1 MADFVKFVLAP
12 AGLRAASLAITGSR
26 AGGVGVVNGEL
37 QNDFAVILGELELLA
52 SFARAPFGLKLDAL
66 EGGRADALLPFVAR
80 GLHWLIL
87 DLESLAASATDIDE
101 LRRAG
106 LKILAEVR
114 TSDAGEAPLGIVD
127 GLLLKGN
134 EAGGYVGEDSSFILL
149 QKWLGRTGLPLYL
162 RGGLTPHVAAAC
174 SAVGVAGGMLDSQL
188 LLMDDV
194 ELPSTLRTLIGNLS
208 GSETVAVGDG
218 ESGEYFR
225 ILVRPGHAAAHSL
238 VGRGDGLGFDR
249 LRPLVGA
256 EAMGWIDPA
265 NGLLP
270 IGQDACFAAPWR
282 KQYQHLAAVLQAIDQ
297 AVEEHLRTAVE
308 ARPIFED
315 APLARALK
323 LRLPI
328 VQGPMTRVSDSP
340 EFAAA
345 IADGGALPMVAFA
358 LLKGP
363 PLDRLLADTRKLLGD
378 RAWGIGLLGFAPQSL
393 LDEQLASATAFGPS
407 YAIIAGGR
415 PDQAVRLEAAGV
427 PTFLHVPSANL
438 IPLFLQEGARRFIFE
453 GRECGGHIGPLSS
466 FVLWSTMVD
475 RLTAELAKNPVLG
488 SEIELLFAGGIH
500 DAASSAMV
508 QVLVA
513 PLVQRGVKVGI
524 LMGSAYLFTEEIVVS
539 GAIVPQFQ
547 KEVIDCERTVN
558 LESGPGHASRCAYT
572 PFAREFFRLRM
583 EHRESG
589 LPVDESRAVLDDL
602 ILGRLRIASKGRARR
617 GVNAELKPLSAG
629 EQRAEGMYMLGQVA
643 TLRSQVT
650 RIEALH
656 REVTEGAAKLL
667 QTRLDEA
674 EAPVLAQARPA
685 DVAIIGIATVLP
697 KANTTREYWQ
707 NILDKVDAITEI
719 PSHRWDWRLYF
730 DADRTAKDK
739 IYSKWGGFLDDMV
752 FDPMRYGMPPKSI
765 TAVDP
770 MQLMALEVARQTI
783 EDAGYDEK
791 AFDRE
796 RASVIVGASGGTG
809 DVGSQYGLRSE
820 LPRFNGTLPADV
832 ADRLPE
838 WTEDSFAGILLNVI
852 AGRVANRLNLGG
864 LNLTVD
870 AACASSLAA
879 IYQGVTELMTGR
891 SDFVVAGGVDTVQG
905 PFGYLCFSKT
915 QALSPRGRCSTFD
928 ASGDGI
934 VISEGIAMVALKRLA
949 DAERDGDRIYAVIK
963 GVGGGSD
970 GNAKGLTA
978 PLPAGQLR
986 AMRRAYEMAGF
997 GPASVGLF
1005 EAHGTGTVAGDSAE
1019 LQSTTELIGTAGLAP
1034 RQAAIGS
1041 VKTMIGHTK
1050 ATAGVAGLIK
1060 AALALHHRVLP
1071 PHRNVEK
1078 PNPLLAAPTSP
1089 LYLLDQPMPWL
1100 KARETPRR
1108 AATSAFGF
1116 GGTNFHV
1123 VMEEYRGEFRA
1134 SRRQAT
1140 TERWP
1145 VELLLWSEA
1154 DATALISRLTALRSD
1169 LARHAGVALR
1179 DLAASLAS
1187 RWSPA
1192 QETIAIVAKDRADL
1206 MAKLELALA
1215 RLGGDARPLPPGV
1228 HHGVRPASP
1237 GKLAVLF
1244 PGQGS
1249 QYTGML
1255 RELAVHFPVCADT
1268 LSEADAALRE
1278 PFALRFGKAA
1288 SLSRFIFPR
1297 AAYSEEDKVA
1307 ARQALTAT
1315 DVAQPALG
1323 AVEVAMYR
1331 LVQSLGIS
1339 PEMFA
1344 GHSYGEFVA
1353 LFAGGAI
1360 DFEALL
1366 TLSAARGRF
1375 IVDAARAEGAELGTM
1390 AAVQAPRDAVEAAI
1404 ADIDGVLIANHN
1416 APLQSII
1423 SGSRAG
1429 VAMAST
1435 MLAKAGYDVT
1445 EIPVAAAFHSALVR
1459 PAQRDLAA
1467 LIEATPWQPV
1477 RVPVYSNTTARPHA
1491 TEVGNTR
1498 KQMAEHLVRPVEFVS
1513 EIEAMYQDGARVF
1526 LEVGPKAILSRL
1538 ASKILAERPHHA
1550 VAMDDGGGLAAL
1562 LAALGQLA
1570 GVGIALDLRPLFDG
1584 RSCHISDPD
1593 RIESLVPDN
1602 PFPKHAWLLNGSYA
1616 RRADEP
1622 QRQIGVTLEQA
1633 GAPRQ
1638 ASTSTES
1645 VHAGTERAPPM
1656 RPDNVATSFPVAS
1669 TVPRGPGS
1677 ATVRARQ
1684 IVHSSKESRM
1694 DQRRTLPGGGDSA
1707 VMAEYF
1713 ETMRQF
1719 LGTQERVMAAYMGG
1733 DVGSI
1738 ARALPRPR
1746 AAQILAMPRYAD
1758 PLAATAAAAA
1768 ESGANGPAAGVM
1780 APAPSGGLAAVPSE
1794 GAGRGSNG
1802 STPSSGLTG
1811 LGSVHGPNGGNGVNS
1826 AHHNKTATN
1835 AANLPDAAGGAST
1848 VTPAASTGNGGTKDK
1863 AGGALSRDQLSDML
1877 LAIVEEKTGYPR
1889 DMVGLDKS
1897 LESDLGIDSIKRIEI
1912 VGAMLQTL
1920 PERHREALSASRS
1933 KLNTQA
1939 TLEGM
1944 LGMISAAGVEGAA
1957 SVPFDVAGTDTQAA
1971 QSLPSRHVIA
1981 AEAEPIDASALRR
1994 MTTGHFLI
2002 TEDALGLSTQIA
2014 SLLLDRGCTTTL
2026 IGGQVL
2032 ASEEG
2037 LAAWAA
2043 GPGSGIGTVAGVV
2056 HLAAAGASWEEAG
2069 APLSTW
2075 REQLFRHE
2083 KSLFLLLHEFAAR
2096 LAADAHIV
2104 SLSALGGLFGRN
2116 PSGPRGLSLQGGGV
2130 GLLKSLRAERPTLR
2144 VKAID
2149 VDSEAPVQRLAA
2161 ELMQELEL
2169 VGGRQEVGYPQGVR
2183 TVFRTV
2189 PAPSPAAV
2197 PRASPSGLVVLATG
2211 GARGITAETLRELA
2225 SPGNVLILTGRSPP
2239 AEESRAL
2246 ASCPDAE
2253 AIRQHF
2259 IAQVRRGAVKLSPA
2273 DIGRKTSAVVAGR
2286 EMRANI
2292 DDLRKRGATVEYHVV
2307 DVLDDGAVAHVIADV
2322 EARHGAINGVVHGAG
2337 VIEDKLLADKS
2348 SESWSRV
2355 VETKVLG
2362 LLVLLRHLKPQAL
2375 RFLSVFSSVAG
2386 RYGNSGQTDYATANE
2401 LMNRLC
2407 CQLRDQWGG
2416 QVEVSALCWG
2426 PWGPT
2431 HFGAGMVTA
2440 ETEAKFAAKGVTLVS
2455 ASAGRQLF
2463 VEVVSRAPGGPV
2475 EIVCGQGPWEAHE
2488 EKVGA
2493 THRAEPTAAG
2503 HSLGPIVGP
2512 AVITALPTGEQLL
2525 AVSIDARHQY
2535 LRQHR
2540 IDGVP
2545 VLPAAAAMAIMGDAA
2560 RALWPG
2566 WKVVETRD
2574 FRLIKGVE
2582 MKDPTRTL
2590 QVMIQPPPYGSSEG
2604 FEVTAALRSDLGS
2617 GRSLVHYRA
2626 VLRFEQQVQGEFA
2639 RQPIR
2644 HVAKRLTVDAAY
2656 DELLFHGPCFQVIE
2670 AIDGLSEHG
2679 SISRV
2684 RPSRPTEWLSGV
2696 SEADDRWTFDPALV
2710 DAAAQMALLW
2720 ARCLRGESCLPAR
2733 FGRVVRLR
2741 EELPLQMTM
2750 EFELIPVADP
2760 SIVRANVY
2768 FLDAKDQ
2775 VVLLIE
2781 EMECIASA
2789 ALNRLGGTAEKKA
2802 VAQPA

>member
-1 MADFVKFVLAP
+1 M
-12 AGLRAASLAITGSR
+12 
-26 AGGVGVVNGEL
+26 
-37 QNDFAVILGELELLA
+37 
-52 SFARAPFGLKLDAL
+52 
-66 EGGRADALLPFVAR
+66 
-80 GLHWLIL
+80 
-87 DLESLAASATDIDE
+87 DE
-101 LRRAG
+101 
-106 LKILAEVR
+106 
-114 TSDAGEAPLGIVD
+114 
-127 GLLLKGN
+127 
-134 EAGGYVGEDSSFILL
+134 
-149 QKWLGRTGLPLYL
+149 
-162 RGGLTPHVAAAC
+162 
-174 SAVGVAGGMLDSQL
+174 
-188 LLMDDV
+188 V
-194 ELPSTLRTLIGNLS
+194 ELPAALRTLIGNLS

-218 ESGEYFR
+218 ERGEYFR
-225 ILVRPGHAAAHSL
+225 ILVRPGHTTARLL
-238 VGRGDGLGFDR
+238 VARGEGLDFAG
-249 LRPLVGA
+249 LRPLVAA
-256 EAMGWIDPA
+256 EAMGWSDPVT
-265 NGLLP
+265 GLLP

-282 KQYQHLAAVLQAIDQ
+282 KQYQHVAAVLQAIDS
-297 AVEEHLRTAVE
+297 AIEGHLRVAAE

-315 APLARALK
+315 APLARSLK

-328 VQGPMTRVSDSP
+328 VQGPMTRVSDVA

-358 LLKGP
+358 LLKGA
-363 PLDRLLADTRKLLGD
+363 PLERLLADTKKLLGD
-378 RAWGIGLLGFAPQSL
+378 RPWGIGLLGFAPQVL

-407 YAIIAGGR
+407 YAIFAGGR
-415 PDQAVRLEAAGV
+415 PDQAVSLEAAGV

-466 FVLWSTMVD
+466 FVLWSAMVD
-475 RLTAELAKNPVLG
+475 RLTAELAKNTIPG
-488 SEIELLFAGGIH
+488 GEIELLFAGGIH

-513 PLVQRGVKVGI
+513 PLVARGAKVGI
-524 LMGSAYLFTEEIVVS
+524 LMGSAYLFTEEIVSS

-547 KEVIDCERTVN
+547 KVVIDCERTVN
-558 LESGPGHASRCAYT
+558 LESGPGHASRCADT
-572 PFAREFFRLRM
+572 PFAHDFFRTRI
-583 EHRESG
+583 EHRDSG
-589 LPVDESRAVLDDL
+589 MPADERRAVLDDL
-602 ILGRLRIASKGRARR
+602 ILGRLRIASKGRTRR
-617 GVNAELKPLSAG
+617 GLNAELEPLSAD

-643 TLRSQVT
+643 TLRSKLT

-656 REVTEGAAKLL
+656 RDVTEGAAALL
-667 QTRLDEA
+667 EARLA
-674 EAPVLAQARPA
+674 KVQAPAASLEAPA
-685 DVAIIGIATVLP
+685 DIAIVGIASVLP
-697 KANTTREYWQ
+697 KANTKREYWQ

-739 IYSKWGGFLDDMV
+739 IYSKWGGFLDDMA

-765 TAVDP
+765 TSVDP

-783 EDAGYDEK
+783 EDAGYHEK

-820 LPRFNGTLPADV
+820 LPRFSGALPAEV

-852 AGRVANRLNLGG
+852 AGRVANRLNFGG
-864 LNLTVD
+864 INLTVD

-879 IYQGVTELMTGR
+879 IYQGVTELVAGR

-928 ASGDGI
+928 TSGDGI

-1019 LQSTTELIGTAGLAP
+1019 LQSTTELIGKDGVAP

-1050 ATAGVAGLIK
+1050 ATAGIAGLIK

-1071 PHRNVEK
+1071 PQRGVDK
-1078 PNPLLAAPTSP
+1078 PNPLLTAPTSP

-1100 KARETPRR
+1100 EPGDVPRR

-1123 VMEEYRGEFRA
+1123 VMEEYRGEFREN
-1134 SRRQAT
+1134 RRAAT

-1145 VELLLWSEA
+1145 AELLLWSEVDRAALVGRLAGLRA
-1154 DATALISRLTALRSD
+1154 DLVN
-1169 LARHAGVALR
+1169 HAGVALR

-1187 RWSPA
+1187 RWSPN
-1192 QETIAIVAKDRADL
+1192 QETVAIVAKDRADL
-1206 MAKLELALA
+1206 MAKLDLALA

-1228 HHGVRPASP
+1228 HHGVRNEAP

-1255 RELAVHFPVCADT
+1255 RELALHFPVCAET
-1268 LSEADAALRE
+1268 LSEADAVLRA
-1278 PFALRFGKAA
+1278 PFAQRFGEAA
-1288 SLSRFIFPR
+1288 RLSRFIFPR
-1297 AAYSEEDKVA
+1297 AAYSEDDKA
-1307 ARQALTAT
+1307 RARQELTAT

-1323 AVEVAMYR
+1323 AVEVAMFR
-1331 LVQSLGIS
+1331 LMQSLGIA
-1339 PEMFA
+1339 PDMLA

-1360 DFEALL
+1360 DFEALM

-1390 AAVQAPRDAVEAAI
+1390 AAVQAPREAVETAI

-1416 APLQSII
+1416 APKQSII

-1429 VAMAST
+1429 VATASAQ
-1435 MLAKAGYDVT
+1435 LAKAGYDVS
-1445 EIPVAAAFHSALVR
+1445 EIPVAAAFHSGLVK
-1459 PAQRDLAA
+1459 PAQRELAA
-1467 LIEATPWQPV
+1467 LIDTMPWKPV

-1491 TEVGNTR
+1491 HEVAKTR

-1538 ASKILAERPHHA
+1538 TAKILAERPHQA
-1550 VAMDDGGGLAAL
+1550 ISVDDGGGLAGL
-1562 LAALGQLA
+1562 LGALGQLA
-1570 GVGIALDLRPLFDG
+1570 CAGIAVDLRPLFER
-1584 RSCHISDPD
+1584 RSCRVGNPD
-1593 RIESLVPDN
+1593 QIESLVPAN
-1602 PFPKHAWLLNGSYA
+1602 ALPKHAWMLNGSYA

-1633 GAPRQ
+1633 GARPPEPQPVRVP
-1638 ASTSTES
+1638 T
-1645 VHAGTERAPPM
+1645 APPHA
-1656 RPDNVATSFPVAS
+1656 ATTQAHLPAPAS
-1669 TVPRGPGS
+1669 PEAPLAPRTRS
-1677 ATVRARQ
+1677 SITTRAAPISRF
-1684 IVHSSKESRM
+1684 SKESRM
-1694 DQRRTLPGGGDSA
+1694 DQRRPAPGGGDSA

-1719 LGTQERVMAAYMGG
+1719 LDTQERVMAAFLGG
-1733 DVGSI
+1733 DVADV
-1738 ARALPRPR
+1738 ARALPRQR
-1746 AAQILAMPRYAD
+1746 SATVLPRYAEA
-1758 PLAATAAAAA
+1758 PVAVVPATPAPAASAVAPASASGATPQAVAPATALNGSNGASHTNGS
-1768 ESGANGPAAGVM
+1768 ELGPLLKGANG
-1780 APAPSGGLAAVPSE
+1780 LQTLAVP
-1794 GAGRGSNG
+1794 AMN
-1802 STPSSGLTG
+1802 
-1811 LGSVHGPNGGNGVNS
+1811 
-1826 AHHNKTATN
+1826 
-1835 AANLPDAAGGAST
+1835 GASVAAKASDEASAT
-1848 VTPAASTGNGGTKDK
+1848 V
-1863 AGGALSRDQLSDML
+1863 LSRDKLTDML

-1889 DMVGLDKS
+1889 DMVGLDQS
-1897 LESDLGIDSIKRIEI
+1897 LESDLGIDSIKRIEVI
-1912 VGAMLQTL
+1912 GAMLQAL
-1920 PERHREALSASRS
+1920 PERYREALSASRS

-1944 LGMISAAGVEGAA
+1944 LSMMSAAGAEGAA
-1957 SVPFDVAGTDTQAA
+1957 SLPFEVAGTETQAV
-1971 QSLPSRHVIA
+1971 QSLPSRHVVA
-1981 AEAEPIDASALRR
+1981 AEAESIDASALRR
-1994 MTTGHFLI
+1994 ITPGHFLI
-2002 TEDALGLSTQIA
+2002 TEDTLGLATQVA
-2014 SLLLDRGCTTTL
+2014 SLLMDRGCTSTL
-2026 IGGQVL
+2026 IGGDAL
-2032 ASEEG
+2032 ASEER
-2037 LAAWAA
+2037 LAAWIA
-2043 GPGSGIGTVAGVV
+2043 GPGAGLETVAGVI
-2056 HLAAAGASWEEAG
+2056 HLAVAGAAWEEPG

-2083 KSLFLLLHEFAAR
+2083 KSLFLLLRAFGAR
-2096 LAADAHIV
+2096 MAGDAHV
-2104 SLSALGGLFGRN
+2104 LSLSTLGGSFGRN
-2116 PSGPRGLSLQGGGV
+2116 AASPHGLSLQGGGV
-2130 GLLKSLRAERPTLR
+2130 GLLKSLREERPTLR
-2144 VKAID
+2144 VKAVD
-2149 VDSEAPVQRLAA
+2149 VDPDAPPSRLAA

-2169 VGGRQEVGYPQGVR
+2169 VGGRQEVGYPGGVR
-2183 TVFRTV
+2183 SVFRTV
-2189 PAPSPAAV
+2189 PAPSSSLPVV
-2197 PRASPSGLVVLATG
+2197 PREKLDALVVLATG

-2225 SPGNVLILTGRSPP
+2225 LPGNVLILTGRSPLVDEP
-2239 AEESRAL
+2239 EAL
-2246 ASCPDAE
+2246 AACADADRV
-2253 AIRQHF
+2253 RQHF
-2259 IAQVRRGAVKLSPA
+2259 IAQVRSGAAKLTPA
-2273 DIGRKTSAVVAGR
+2273 DIQRKTAAVMAGR

-2292 DDLRKRGATVEYHVV
+2292 DDFRHRGATVEYHVV
-2307 DVLDDGAVAHVIADV
+2307 DVLDECALAHLIADV
-2322 EARHGAINGVVHGAG
+2322 ESRYAAINGVVHGAG
-2337 VIEDKLLADKS
+2337 VIEDKLLADKT

-2362 LLVLLRHLKPQAL
+2362 LLLLQRHLKPQSL

-2386 RYGNSGQTDYATANE
+2386 RFGNSGQTDYATANE

-2407 CQLRDQWGG
+2407 CQLRDQWRGR
-2416 QVEVSALCWG
+2416 VEVNALCWG

-2431 HFGAGMVTA
+2431 QFGAGMVTA

-2455 ASAGRQLF
+2455 AAAGRQLF
-2463 VEVVSRAPGGPV
+2463 VDAVTRAPGGAV

-2488 EKVGA
+2488 AAVGA
-2493 THRAEPTAAG
+2493 IERAAPMVLADL
-2503 HSLGPIVGP
+2503 LGPIIGP
-2512 AVITALPTGEQLL
+2512 AVVTTLPTGEQLL
-2525 AVSIDARHQY
+2525 AVRIDARHHY

-2540 IDGVP
+2540 IDGVS

-2560 RALWPG
+2560 RTLWPG

-2582 MKDPTRTL
+2582 MKEAARTL
-2590 QVMIQPPPYGSSEG
+2590 QVVIQPPPYGSSEG
-2604 FEVTAALRSDLGS
+2604 FEVTATIRSEPGA

-2626 VLRFEQQVQGEFA
+2626 VVRLEQQVQGEFA
-2639 RQPIR
+2639 RSPAL
-2644 HVAKRLTVDAAY
+2644 HTAKKLSVASAY

-2670 AIDGLSEHG
+2670 AIDGLSERG
-2679 SISRV
+2679 SVSRV

-2696 SEADDRWTFDPALV
+2696 SEAHDQWTFDPALV

-2720 ARCLRGESCLPAR
+2720 ARSLRGESCLPAR
-2733 FGRVVRLR
+2733 FGRIARLR
-2741 EELPLQMTM
+2741 EQLPQQMTM
-2750 EFELIPVADP
+2750 EFELIPVPDP
-2760 SIVRANVY
+2760 SVVRANVY
-2768 FLDAKDQ
+2768 FLDASGQ

-2789 ALNRLGGTAEKKA
+2789 ALNRLGGTAEKGA
-2802 VAQPA
+2802 VALPA